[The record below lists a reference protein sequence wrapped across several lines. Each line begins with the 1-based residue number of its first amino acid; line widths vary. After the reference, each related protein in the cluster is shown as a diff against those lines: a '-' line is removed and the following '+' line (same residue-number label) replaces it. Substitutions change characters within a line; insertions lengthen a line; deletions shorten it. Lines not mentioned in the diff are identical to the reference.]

1 MLVKFTFYGGKK
13 MKKLFLVAAM
23 SVLVGT
29 ASWAA
34 DLDPR
39 SLAQGEFKDFSKEAG
54 FALSYFPLA
63 PAEPLGITGFDVG
76 VEVTAIDIDESKGYW
91 KNQGG
96 VNKGDFPAM
105 LPVPKLHAQKGLPFG
120 IDIGAIYSKV
130 PDSNI
135 QLIGGELKWAV
146 LKGNVATPAV
156 ALRGS
161 FTKLLGVDNLD
172 LQTIGYDASISK
184 GVAMFTPYA
193 GVGQVVIESEAKN
206 LPLGITLDKET
217 ITETKYFVG
226 VKTSLLLLNIAAEAD
241 FAEVPAYSLR
251 VGMGF

>member
-1 MLVKFTFYGGKK
+1 

-23 SVLVGT
+23 SILVGT
-29 ASWAA
+29 ASWAEN
-34 DLDPR
+34 LDPR
-39 SLAQGEFKDFSKEAG
+39 KLAQSEFKDFSKEAG

-76 VEVTAIDIDESKGYW
+76 VEVTAVDIDESKGSW

-96 VNKGDFPAM
+96 LNKGDFPAM
-105 LPVPKLHAQKGLPFG
+105 LPVLKLHAQKGLPFG

-135 QLIGGELKWAV
+135 QLVGGEVKWAV
-146 LKGNVATPAV
+146 LKGGVATPAV

-161 FTKLLGVDNLD
+161 YTKLMGVDYLD
-172 LQTIGYDASISK
+172 LQTIGYDASVSK
-184 GVAMFTPYA
+184 GILMLTPYA
-193 GVGQVVIESEAKN
+193 GVGQMVINSK
-206 LPLGITLDKET
+206 PDVPGLDDET

-226 VKTSLLLLNIAAEAD
+226 VKTSLLLLTIAAEAD

-251 VGMGF
+251 VGLGF

>member
-1 MLVKFTFYGGKK
+1 

-34 DLDPR
+34 DIDPTG
-39 SLAQGEFKDFSKEAG
+39 LAQGQFKDFSKEVG

-76 VEVTAIDIDESKGYW
+76 VEVTAVDIDESKNYW
-91 KNQGG
+91 KIQ
-96 VNKGDFPAM
+96 GDFPGL
-105 LPVPKLHAQKGLPFG
+105 LPVPKLHVQKGLPFG

-130 PDSNI
+130 PDTNI
-135 QLIGGELKWAV
+135 QLLGGEVKWAF
-146 LKGNVATPAV
+146 LKGTVATPAV

-226 VKTSLLLLNIAAEAD
+226 VKTSLLLFTIAAEAD
-241 FAEVPAYSLR
+241 LAEVPAYSLR
-251 VGMGF
+251 VGLGF